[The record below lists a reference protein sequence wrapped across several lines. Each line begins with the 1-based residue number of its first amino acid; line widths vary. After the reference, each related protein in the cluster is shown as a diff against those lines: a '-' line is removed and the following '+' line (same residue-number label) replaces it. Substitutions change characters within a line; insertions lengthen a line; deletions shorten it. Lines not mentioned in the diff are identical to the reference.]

1 MTHVCETSSLYA
13 AAEVIMDSA
22 LTRVIE
28 SSQRV
33 AQSHC
38 KANGDAEMEG
48 FHSHGGTPQKW
59 LLCFV
64 ENRMNMFIS
73 WKIPI

>member
-1 MTHVCETSSLYA
+1 MP
-13 AAEVIMDSA
+13 EVIMDSA

-38 KANGDAEMEG
+38 K
-48 FHSHGGTPQKW
+48 
-59 LLCFV
+59 
-64 ENRMNMFIS
+64 ENRWRNGAQ
-73 WKIPI
+73 WCVETLAEVQ